1 MSDDHLLVLDCLTAL
16 IHLLWSDL
24 CAILTRCALG
34 FEEDRC
40 QSSNRSCRS
49 EIEDHANNGE
59 IFLILFDI
67 RKSTFDQISI
77 WATRGLSS
85 VWCIYHNT
93 SNYHNYEKHE
103 ITVEGILEYSA
114 SIAAWLSWECLRPN
128 GGLVAKLHGR
138 STLVLLLG
146 QNLALR
152 AKRLHQRLSRT
163 RTWINGILSLS
174 YSFTQN
180 MVLDQVSF
188 QFMSRKP
195 DSCWRGGVVKLM
207 LSDYSRK
214 GVLRK
219 PDFCDIAYD

>member
-1 MSDDHLLVLDCLTAL
+1 MGDDHLLVLDCLTAL

-85 VWCIYHNT
+85 VWCIDHNT

-128 GGLVAKLHGR
+128 NGGQVAWQVHPGLIAQTEPGSFGKTAP
-138 STLVLLLG
+138 SET
-146 QNLALR
+146 QPDENLN
-152 AKRLHQRLSRT
+152 KWNSE
-163 RTWINGILSLS
+163 S
-174 YSFTQN
+174 
-180 MVLDQVSF
+180 
-188 QFMSRKP
+188 
-195 DSCWRGGVVKLM
+195 
-207 LSDYSRK
+207 
-214 GVLRK
+214 
-219 PDFCDIAYD
+219 

>member
-1 MSDDHLLVLDCLTAL
+1 M
-16 IHLLWSDL
+16 
-24 CAILTRCALG
+24 
-34 FEEDRC
+34 
-40 QSSNRSCRS
+40 
-49 EIEDHANNGE
+49 EDHANNRE

-128 GGLVAKLHGR
+128 NGGQVAWQVHPGLI
-138 STLVLLLG
+138 
-146 QNLALR
+146 A
-152 AKRLHQRLSRT
+152 RT
-163 RTWINGILSLS
+163 EPGSFGKTAPSETQPDENWINGILSLS

-195 DSCWRGGVVKLM
+195 DSCWRGGVVKLR

-219 PDFCDIAYD
+219 PDFLWYCIWLIWTDSDNGKAEIERMNAKLIIGAQGRRRRKQLHQRKE